1 MSPPGTDW
9 KLKIELFLRSSNSVA
24 RRRSSSPLAAAR
36 RRSSDIICAKICR
49 IARDE
54 SERGADA
61 MDRRAIRQIF
71 AQIMSELLLR
81 AAANGDDD
89 LRRAT
94 LFDERKKSSIFN
106 FQSVPGGDI
115 TILHAD

>member
-1 MSPPGTDW
+1 
-9 KLKIELFLRSSNSVA
+9 
-24 RRRSSSPLAAAR
+24 
-36 RRSSDIICAKICR
+36 
-49 IARDE
+49 
-54 SERGADA
+54 
-61 MDRRAIRQIF
+61 
-71 AQIMSELLLR
+71 MSELLLR

-94 LFDERKKSSIFN
+94 LFDERKKISIFS